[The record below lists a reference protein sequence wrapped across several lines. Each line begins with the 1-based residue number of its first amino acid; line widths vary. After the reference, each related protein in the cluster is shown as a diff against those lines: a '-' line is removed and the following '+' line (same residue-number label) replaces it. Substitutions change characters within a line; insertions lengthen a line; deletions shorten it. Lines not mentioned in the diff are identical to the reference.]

1 MLLLDSDGLLLA
13 SSDGLLLEKRSCLLD
28 ALEEEVEVYHVLLN
42 LAHGQVDK
50 HTSDFGSEIL
60 N

>member
-42 LAHGQVDK
+42 LGHG
-50 HTSDFGSEIL
+50 
-60 N
+60 